1 MKRDEVKL
9 NCIVWSPR
17 YQAWGQT
24 MKIRQ
29 HFVEML
35 FAKKPRV
42 WLHCEEIHYKA
53 EDYKGDKEQK

>member
-1 MKRDEVKL
+1 
-9 NCIVWSPR
+9 
-17 YQAWGQT
+17 